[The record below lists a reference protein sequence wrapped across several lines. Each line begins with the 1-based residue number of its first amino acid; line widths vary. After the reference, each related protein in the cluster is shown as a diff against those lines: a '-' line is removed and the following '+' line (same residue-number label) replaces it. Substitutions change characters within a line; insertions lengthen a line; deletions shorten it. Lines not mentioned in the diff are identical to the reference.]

1 MPTSTRIK
9 GRNLVLT
16 LDGVDY
22 AVDASSILL
31 TNEDKDGE
39 VRTFA
44 DITPPKQWFFEIEG
58 IQSTD
63 TTSLWDALWD
73 NDGNAVDFV
82 FKPHGNATATV
93 TEPHF
98 TGTVEVKGK
107 PPIGGSADTTF
118 VFDARLD
125 LLVGTE
131 PTRITA

>member
-31 TNEDKDGE
+31 TNEDKDG
-39 VRTFA
+39 A
-44 DITPPKQWFFEIEG
+44 
-58 IQSTD
+58 
-63 TTSLWDALWD
+63 
-73 NDGNAVDFV
+73 
-82 FKPHGNATATV
+82 
-93 TEPHF
+93 
-98 TGTVEVKGK
+98 
-107 PPIGGSADTTF
+107 ADTTF

-131 PTRITA
+131 PTRVTA